1 MAEEQRAMSGE
12 RSHRSVMRSDSGLDL
27 TSDFW
32 MHRHF
37 RAMAALYSS
46 LLSEA
51 GLLPGDRVLDL
62 GCGSGT
68 HFEWIAQLI
77 GPEGS
82 IVGYDPDDE
91 NLKLAADRIAGK
103 AYAGRVELHNGPID
117 KLPFSDGEFDAVW
130 CAGTLQYEPDPV
142 ASIGEMVRVVR
153 PGGRV
158 AAQDV
163 EMHSMLLGP
172 VPDDLLLA
180 LKGSLP
186 AGLTGH
192 DGEFVDWFIGH
203 KLRGYFLE
211 AGLREVRGVM
221 RTREYIHPLT
231 DDERGFLDVAIPYLC
246 TESPGIDNLPV
257 SHARKLQGLVDDG
270 IIDRPDFIFVEGRA
284 MAVGVR

>member
-1 MAEEQRAMSGE
+1 MTEET
-12 RSHRSVMRSDSGLDL
+12 RSHRAVMRSDSGLDL

-68 HFEWIAQLI
+68 HFEWISRLI
-77 GPEGS
+77 GPQGT
-82 IVGYDPDDE
+82 IVGLDPDEE
-91 NLKLAADRIAGK
+91 NLQIARNRV
-103 AYAGRVELHNGPID
+103 AGTPYQQQVELVHGALGN
-117 KLPFSDGEFDAVW
+117 LPFDDGEFDAVW
-130 CAGTLQYEPDPV
+130 CAGTLQYVADPV
-142 ASIGEMVRVVR
+142 GAIREMVRVVR
-153 PGGRV
+153 PGGRI

-172 VPDDLLLA
+172 MPDELLLA
-180 LKGSLP
+180 LKSSLP
-186 AGLTGH
+186 AGWTGPAQ
-192 DGEFVDWFIGH
+192 DEFVDWFVGH
-203 KLRGYFLE
+203 KLRGYFIE

-231 DDERGFLDVAIPYLC
+231 EDERGFLDVAIPYLC
-246 TESPGIDNLPV
+246 TESPGIDNVPV
-257 SHARKLQGLVDDG
+257 SQARRLESLVDAG
-270 IIDRPDFIFVEGRA
+270 LIEQPDFIFVEGRA